1 MKQINN
7 YIDSVFQNHNTH
19 LDEVISSIEENGMPS
34 ISVSPSSGKLLTM
47 LISISG
53 AKNVLEIGALGGYSG
68 ICLASGF
75 GKEGKLTSL
84 ELEEKY
90 AELANNNLSK
100 AGFGDQVSYL
110 TGPALQSLQI
120 LVDDNKRFDF
130 FFIDVDKE
138 NYESYL
144 EYCIKLA
151 DSGAIIVADNVL
163 AQGSVADQE
172 VQPKR
177 YTELMKKFNET
188 VANHP
193 QLESIL
199 MPIGD
204 GMTISKVK
212 K

>member
-7 YIDSVFQNHNTH
+7 YIDSVFQNHYTH
-19 LDEVISSIEENGMPS
+19 LKEVISSIEENGMPS

-110 TGPALQSLQI
+110 TGPALQSLEK
-120 LVDDNKRFDF
+120 LVEDNKRFDF
-130 FFIDVDKE
+130 FFIDADKE
-138 NYESYL
+138 NYENYL

-151 DSGAIIVADNVL
+151 DSEAIIVADNVL
-163 AQGSVADQE
+163 AQGSVVDQE
-172 VQPKR
+172 VKPKR
-177 YTELMKKFNET
+177 YTELMKKFNEI

-199 MPIGD
+199 IPIGD